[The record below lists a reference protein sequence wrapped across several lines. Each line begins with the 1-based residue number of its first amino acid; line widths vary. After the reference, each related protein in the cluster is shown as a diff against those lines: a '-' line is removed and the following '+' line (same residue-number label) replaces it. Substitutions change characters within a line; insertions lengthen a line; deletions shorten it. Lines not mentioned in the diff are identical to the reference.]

1 VQPVTGI
8 GSATLPEAR
17 GTATVVVLDDNGTRQ
32 SLSFDAHL
40 DRRAPVNLVGLAG
53 LKAAGVTSADWN
65 GSEFRWHFT
74 RGPASDQDFTITTQP
89 TAEAHGLHAFDIMH
103 ALGWRQRV
111 QAQGTEHAPAPAP
124 DALAPTPAATE
135 SAVPVPAA
143 LVATTPLTLRAA
155 HEALGH
161 ISVHRLSSIA
171 ATVQGLSLARHTKQD
186 LDEFRC
192 IDCAAGKQPRAPRPS
207 GPHDPVATKFGVHCM
222 VDVIGPL
229 PPSRRHY
236 RYLIVFIDAMGAL
249 RTFALRSTADSSTAL
264 DAWARV
270 WQSNTSTR
278 PTIQMDQASYF
289 SGGNFQAQLIKLGW
303 HQTWSPP
310 YAHSLA
316 GRVERMN
323 RLLLDRVRPML
334 YGANLSAAFWVEA
347 SAYAA
352 WLTFR
357 QVTTR
362 GTASP
367 YELMH
372 SEPPD
377 LRHAHRF
384 GALVHYR
391 DDSPAN
397 KLAPRTRQAIF
408 MGIPLDTSFGTVLL
422 YTLDTGEIVE
432 SRDYSVFPDITP
444 GAKLRNVTTDNSAIP
459 VTDRDPAIELLI
471 DSRVFETVAG
481 PATASTSPPLI
492 PATEHDTNPT
502 TPASPSA
509 TTNTTTP
516 LIADTSSSSDDSA
529 SDDNDDYAGAGGD
542 DSDSDT
548 NSSAPAIPSS
558 PPSSS
563 PSSPSPPSPPPPS
576 PSPSPSPSPPPAPTS
591 SPQQASPMRRPRA
604 AHNTPFAQHKSHS
617 MPTNIDKPSN
627 SKTYANQHWQPA
639 YGHAVSET
647 QQPPSTTLAPP
658 VPSPTAPEIGLD
670 NTTAQLNALA
680 LTAAQPVW
688 KLGVPPT
695 VPSTVPSTTLT
706 CPVTWNDYIALPPHQ
721 RAIWA
726 RALHKEFDAMKTMNT
741 LSPVPIHIARKRTPR
756 IIQTRWLFKIKA
768 ATEPGGEQVA
778 KARLVCRGFQ
788 EPGLSKDNVF
798 APTVTPATLRVMVAI
813 ALCFGWRSAYVDFAT
828 AFLNSTVGA
837 EEHLYV
843 YPPPG
848 VDMPGFVFQLYGAL
862 YGLASSPVRWF
873 NTVVPVLLKYGLQQ
887 HPQDPCFFWMLGSD
901 SMPPLILVLFVDD
914 IRVAGPGD
922 AIERFIAYLRSTH
935 KCTSK
940 AQGEYLSMT
949 FDDPV
954 SHTISAHQTRY
965 ATDLLKDL
973 SMGNCIPRL
982 SPLPAGHTLL
992 AADESELLAPEAAAW
1007 YRTGVGKVGY
1017 LLQTK
1022 PELCFAFSELSRHL
1036 INPGQPHL
1044 DALEHLIGY
1053 VAKNHNTG
1061 FTVFRDDLP
1070 LRITAYSDSN
1080 YATNI
1085 DDRKSVSGKFLFV
1098 GRTPVVFGTSR
1109 QTTLA
1114 TSSAEAELTALSTT
1128 CFAVQE
1134 LRDLLEPLGL
1144 LASGPSRV
1152 YCDSEAAI
1160 ATVMGGSRQLV
1171 RGLAKHHAVRLL
1183 KLRELI
1189 EDGVI
1194 DLQSINTIDNIADIL
1209 TKANPAPVLR
1219 AHLAAMHAGTV
1230 WGLPDARGI
1239 YPPAGRRPRQ

>member
-1 VQPVTGI
+1 
-8 GSATLPEAR
+8 
-17 GTATVVVLDDNGTRQ
+17 
-32 SLSFDAHL
+32 
-40 DRRAPVNLVGLAG
+40 
-53 LKAAGVTSADWN
+53 
-65 GSEFRWHFT
+65 
-74 RGPASDQDFTITTQP
+74 
-89 TAEAHGLHAFDIMH
+89 
-103 ALGWRQRV
+103 
-111 QAQGTEHAPAPAP
+111 
-124 DALAPTPAATE
+124 
-135 SAVPVPAA
+135 
-143 LVATTPLTLRAA
+143 
-155 HEALGH
+155 
-161 ISVHRLSSIA
+161 
-171 ATVQGLSLARHTKQD
+171 
-186 LDEFRC
+186 
-192 IDCAAGKQPRAPRPS
+192 
-207 GPHDPVATKFGVHCM
+207 
-222 VDVIGPL
+222 
-229 PPSRRHY
+229 
-236 RYLIVFIDAMGAL
+236 
-249 RTFALRSTADSSTAL
+249 
-264 DAWARV
+264 
-270 WQSNTSTR
+270 
-278 PTIQMDQASYF
+278 
-289 SGGNFQAQLIKLGW
+289 
-303 HQTWSPP
+303 
-310 YAHSLA
+310 
-316 GRVERMN
+316 
-323 RLLLDRVRPML
+323 
-334 YGANLSAAFWVEA
+334 
-347 SAYAA
+347 
-352 WLTFR
+352 
-357 QVTTR
+357 
-362 GTASP
+362 
-367 YELMH
+367 
-372 SEPPD
+372 
-377 LRHAHRF
+377 
-384 GALVHYR
+384 
-391 DDSPAN
+391 
-397 KLAPRTRQAIF
+397 
-408 MGIPLDTSFGTVLL
+408 
-422 YTLDTGEIVE
+422 
-432 SRDYSVFPDITP
+432 
-444 GAKLRNVTTDNSAIP
+444 
-459 VTDRDPAIELLI
+459 
-471 DSRVFETVAG
+471 
-481 PATASTSPPLI
+481 
-492 PATEHDTNPT
+492 
-502 TPASPSA
+502 
-509 TTNTTTP
+509 
-516 LIADTSSSSDDSA
+516 
-529 SDDNDDYAGAGGD
+529 
-542 DSDSDT
+542 
-548 NSSAPAIPSS
+548 
-558 PPSSS
+558 
-563 PSSPSPPSPPPPS
+563 
-576 PSPSPSPSPPPAPTS
+576 
-591 SPQQASPMRRPRA
+591 
-604 AHNTPFAQHKSHS
+604 
-617 MPTNIDKPSN
+617 
-627 SKTYANQHWQPA
+627 
-639 YGHAVSET
+639 
-647 QQPPSTTLAPP
+647 
-658 VPSPTAPEIGLD
+658 
-670 NTTAQLNALA
+670 
-680 LTAAQPVW
+680 
-688 KLGVPPT
+688 
-695 VPSTVPSTTLT
+695 
-706 CPVTWNDYIALPPHQ
+706 
-721 RAIWA
+721 
-726 RALHKEFDAMKTMNT
+726 
-741 LSPVPIHIARKRTPR
+741 
-756 IIQTRWLFKIKA
+756 
-768 ATEPGGEQVA
+768 
-778 KARLVCRGFQ
+778 
-788 EPGLSKDNVF
+788 
-798 APTVTPATLRVMVAI
+798 
-813 ALCFGWRSAYVDFAT
+813 
-828 AFLNSTVGA
+828 
-837 EEHLYV
+837 
-843 YPPPG
+843 
-848 VDMPGFVFQLYGAL
+848 MPGFVFQLYGAL